1 MAIFAGESPLMLSG
15 DSKKDLELIRN
26 YIYERD
32 MELRHIL
39 SHLDES
45 NFVEGFADRLATVN
59 NITNEYNEYNEIIEG
74 GGGDEPSGSIDL
86 ETATG
91 ILPVSKGG
99 TGLETLTDGSFL
111 VGNGTADVE
120 LMTPANVLT
129 NIGAQ
134 KKMAFATASTVTS
147 GTTGTKDINLQTFVE
162 GGDTSVFS
170 NARYSS
176 SYGYGLKVAKAGKYL
191 VSATL
196 NLQNDST
203 STTAGSTVTV
213 AIRKV
218 VGGTSTYI
226 AKVNHTFL
234 ADSYGSAVGMVFS
247 PQIFSLEANAYLSL
261 YNSLSTVR
269 TKAEGCWL
277 TAIYLGE

>member
-74 GGGDEPSGSIDL
+74 GGDEPSGSVDL
-86 ETATG
+86 ESATG
-91 ILPVSKGG
+91 ILPVSNGG
-99 TGLETLTDGSFL
+99 TGLATLTDGSFL
-111 VGNGTADVE
+111 VGNGTAEVE
-120 LMTPANVLT
+120 LMTPASVLT

-176 SYGYGLKVAKAGKYL
+176 SYGYGIKCAKAGKYL
-191 VSATL
+191 ISATA
-196 NLQNDST
+196 NIK
-203 STTAGSTVTV
+203 TTIAGSTPTM

-226 AKVNHTFL
+226 AKAVHTFVN
-234 ADSYGSAVGMVFS
+234 ADNGAAVNFS
-247 PQIFSLEANAYLSL
+247 PMVVTLGANSYLSL
-261 YNSLSTVR
+261 YMSLATAE

-277 TAIYLGE
+277 TAVYLGE